1 MSWTLTHRFLNAAG
15 RPASG
20 WVYFDLSTSPVI
32 TETQTVLGTAEKV
45 KLDKTGSF
53 TVTDLPS
60 APDLYLVVW
69 PRIVTGDPF
78 ALGPVTVP
86 TQPDGTTVN
95 LGELITDWPTTS
107 TAPFATSAEV
117 AALATQVESLSELV
131 AAIQAAIASIILRLE
146 ALEEGQPPPVG
157 AGTFPAALPMTLA

>member
-53 TVTDLPS
+53 TLTDLPS

-86 TQPDGTTVN
+86 TQPDGATVN
-95 LGELITDWPTTS
+95 LGELIDEWPTTA
-107 TAPFATSAEV
+107 TAPYATRADV
-117 AALATQVESLSELV
+117 AALTAQIGDLRGQVDALAQAVADLPDSLPAVLV
-131 AAIQAAIASIILRLE
+131 
-146 ALEEGQPPPVG
+146 
-157 AGTFPAALPMTLA
+157 

>member
-32 TETQTVLGTAEKV
+32 TETETILGTAEKV

-86 TQPDGTTVN
+86 TQPDGATVN
-95 LGELITDWPTTS
+95 LGELITEWPTTS
-107 TAPFATSAEV
+107 TAPFATRAEV
-117 AALATQVESLSELV
+117 AALAAQVDTLAAQVDALAASNAALTAEVASLAALV
-131 AAIQAAIASIILRLE
+131 AAIPDSL
-146 ALEEGQPPPVG
+146 
-157 AGTFPAALPMTLA
+157 PAVLV